1 MNVVVD
7 PPAKKSAAKSE
18 FPMTA
23 NCAADCDVVEDVV
36 VAEVCVVGSV
46 VVTVVVSVVATVVVE
61 TEVCVT
67 ATVETCE
74 IVVV

>member
-1 MNVVVD
+1 VNVVVD
-7 PPAKKSAAKSE
+7 PPAEKSVAKSE

-23 NCAADCDVVEDVV
+23 NCAPDCDVVADVV
-36 VAEVCVVGSV
+36 VTEVCVVGSV

-61 TEVCVT
+61 TEICVT